1 MLQSRGI
8 QRGEQTNQD
17 LRIDDLKDKHMQ
29 RSVGVTTAEHI
40 AAGLVEGNQLVGKL
54 HLFEERSEADAL
66 HGMPTAGIARTIADE
81 ILAVA
86 AGSKVDAVGIGVPG
100 IIRDGLIE
108 ESPNL
113 RQLKGA
119 NIRELVSSALRE
131 AGLDAPVHVY
141 NDADVVAAGLAA
153 TRGQLDRL
161 IRVWTLG
168 HGIGFGIYPCHE
180 GIWEGGH
187 MVVTLDPRENYC
199 GCGGRGHLEGIMG
212 HRAMRMRFLDLEP
225 EEVFEN
231 AGRGDARCVE
241 FVKLWHTALAAG
253 TANSIH
259 LAGPGK
265 FFISGF
271 NAKHLDVNLL
281 NQYLHEMVKM
291 SPLLGYVLEIVPS
304 SSEIAV
310 IGAAVNALRA
320 NS

>member
-1 MLQSRGI
+1 MG
-8 QRGEQTNQD
+8 
-17 LRIDDLKDKHMQ
+17 
-29 RSVGVTTAEHI
+29 RSLGVTTADHI
-40 AAGLVEGNQLVGKL
+40 AAGVVEGNQLVGKL
-54 HLFEERSEADAL
+54 HVIEEDSSADTL
-66 HGMPTAGIARTIADE
+66 HGMPSAGIAQAIADS

-86 AGSKVDAVGIGVPG
+86 GGSKVDAIGIGMPG

-119 NIRELVSSALRE
+119 NIRELVSAALRG
-131 AGLDAPVHVY
+131 AGSDAPVHVY

-161 IRVWTLG
+161 IRVWTIG
-168 HGIGFGIYPCHE
+168 HGIGFGIYPWHD

-187 MVVTLDPRENYC
+187 VVVTLDPRENFC

-212 HRAMRMRFLDLEP
+212 HRAMRLRFLDLEP

-231 AGRGDARCVE
+231 AKQGDARCAE
-241 FVKLWHTALAAG
+241 FVKLWHAALAAG

-271 NAKHLDVNLL
+271 NARHLDLNLL

-291 SPLLGYVLEIVPS
+291 STLQGYVFEVVPA

>member
-1 MLQSRGI
+1 MP
-8 QRGEQTNQD
+8 
-17 LRIDDLKDKHMQ
+17 
-29 RSVGVTTAEHI
+29 RSIGVTTAEHI
-40 AAGLVEGNQLVGKL
+40 AAGLVEGNQLVSKL
-54 HLFEERSEADAL
+54 HLFQEDSEADAL
-66 HGMPTAGIARTIADE
+66 HGMPSERIAQTIAGQ

-86 AGSKVDAVGIGVPG
+86 PGSKVDAIGIGVPG
-100 IIRDGLIE
+100 IIRDGLVE

-119 NIRELVSSALRE
+119 HMRELVSTALRQG
-131 AGLDAPVHVY
+131 GLDAPVHIY

-168 HGIGFGIYPCHE
+168 HGIGFGIYPWHE

-187 MVVTLDPRENYC
+187 VVVSLDPREKYC

-212 HRAMRMRFLDLEP
+212 HRAMRLRFLDLEP
-225 EEVFEN
+225 DEIFEN
-231 AGRGDARCVE
+231 AQRGDQRCVD
-241 FVKLWHTALAAG
+241 FVKLWHAALAAG
-253 TANSIH
+253 TASSIH

-271 NAKHLDVNLL
+271 NARHLDINLL
-281 NQYLHEMVKM
+281 NQYVSEMVKM
-291 SPLLGYVLEIVPS
+291 SPLQGYVFEIVPAG
-304 SSEIAV
+304 SEIAV

-320 NS
+320 NM

>member
-1 MLQSRGI
+1 V
-8 QRGEQTNQD
+8 
-17 LRIDDLKDKHMQ
+17 LKEKDMP
-29 RSVGVTTAEHI
+29 RSIGVTTAEHI
-40 AAGLVEGNQLVGKL
+40 AAGMVEGTQLVSKL
-54 HLFEERSEADAL
+54 HLFEEDSETDAL
-66 HGMPTAGIARTIADE
+66 HGMPSAGIAQTIAGQ

-86 AGSKVDAVGIGVPG
+86 AGSKVDAIGIGVPG
-100 IIRDGLIE
+100 IIREGLVE

-119 NIRELVSSALRE
+119 NMRELISQALRE
-131 AGLDAPVHVY
+131 HGLDAPVHVY

-153 TRGQLDRL
+153 TRGQLDRP

-168 HGIGFGIYPCHE
+168 HGIGFGIYPWHE

-187 MVVTLDPRENYC
+187 VVVSLDPREKYC

-212 HRAMRMRFLDLEP
+212 HRAMRLRFLDLEP
-225 EEVFEN
+225 EEIFEN
-231 AGRGDARCVE
+231 AHRGDARCVE
-241 FVKLWHTALAAG
+241 FVKLWHAALAAG

-271 NAKHLDVNLL
+271 NARHLELNLL
-281 NQYLHEMVKM
+281 NQYVSEMVKM
-291 SPLLGYVLEIVPS
+291 SPLQGYVFEIVPAG
-304 SSEIAV
+304 SEIAV

-320 NS
+320 HQSSERRV

>member
-1 MLQSRGI
+1 MP
-8 QRGEQTNQD
+8 
-17 LRIDDLKDKHMQ
+17 
-29 RSVGVTTAEHI
+29 RSIGVTTAEHI
-40 AAGLVEGNQLVGKL
+40 AAGLVEGNKLVSKL
-54 HLFEERSEADAL
+54 HLFVEDSEADAL
-66 HGMPTAGIARTIADE
+66 HGMPSERIAQTIAGQ

-86 AGSKVDAVGIGVPG
+86 PGSKVDAIGIGVPG
-100 IIRDGLIE
+100 IIRDGLVE

-119 NIRELVSSALRE
+119 HMRELVSNALRQG
-131 AGLDAPVHVY
+131 GLDAPVHIY

-168 HGIGFGIYPCHE
+168 HGIGFGIYPWHE

-187 MVVTLDPRENYC
+187 VVVSLDPREKYC

-212 HRAMRMRFLDLEP
+212 HRAMRLRFLDLEP
-225 EEVFEN
+225 DEIFEN
-231 AGRGDARCVE
+231 AQRGDQRCVD
-241 FVKLWHTALAAG
+241 FVKLWHAALAAG
-253 TANSIH
+253 TASSIH

-271 NAKHLDVNLL
+271 NARHLDINLL
-281 NQYLHEMVKM
+281 NQYVSEMVKM
-291 SPLLGYVLEIVPS
+291 SPLQGYVFEIVPAG
-304 SSEIAV
+304 SEIAV

-320 NS
+320 NL

>member
-1 MLQSRGI
+1 ML
-8 QRGEQTNQD
+8 
-17 LRIDDLKDKHMQ
+17 
-29 RSVGVTTAEHI
+29 RSIGVTTAEHI
-40 AAGLVEGNQLVGKL
+40 AAGLVEGSQLVSKL
-54 HLFEERSEADAL
+54 RLFQEHSETDAL
-66 HGMPTAGIARTIADE
+66 HGMPSSGIAQTIADQ

-86 AGSKVDAVGIGVPG
+86 GDSAIEAIGIGVPG
-100 IIRDGLIE
+100 IIKDGLIE

-119 NIRELVSSALRE
+119 NMRDLIGEILRQK
-131 AGLDAPVHVY
+131 GLDAPVHIY
-141 NDADVVAAGLAA
+141 NDADVVAAGMAA

-168 HGIGFGIYPCHE
+168 HGIGFGIYPWHE

-187 MVVTLDPRENYC
+187 MVVSLDPREKYC

-212 HRAMRMRFLDLEP
+212 HRAMRLRFLDLEP
-225 EEVFEN
+225 DEIFEN
-231 AGRGDARCVE
+231 AKRGDPRCVD
-241 FVKLWHTALAAG
+241 FVKLWHAALASG
-253 TANSIH
+253 TASSIH

-271 NAKHLDVNLL
+271 NARHLDLNLL
-281 NQYLHEMVKM
+281 NQYVSEMVKM
-291 SPLLGYVLEIVPS
+291 SPLQGYVFEVVPG

-320 NS
+320 NL